1 MTKYNERVLN
11 SAESSVAEGFDHYR
25 PDRWVAQAVFDT
37 LTRAPWWEEVGP
49 EYRFRI
55 GEPWRRETSR
65 SSATEGTVRRDGQ
78 IGNGIARPDAT
89 YFRDTR
95 WHPPTPPLAVG
106 DVIET
111 VEDLERLPVG
121 AGVVDYREEIALKR
135 CEQRWNY
142 ANLSS
147 ESCGSESVMG
157 LAPITVVYLPKT
169 EATEIINATKK
180 AAKTKEEMA

>member
-1 MTKYNERVLN
+1 MSSSYNEEVLN
-11 SAESSVAEGFDHYR
+11 AAGDSVAIGHR
-25 PDRWVAQAVFDT
+25 LTNQRIAIAVFDS
-37 LTRAPWWEEVGP
+37 LERAPWWEEVGP

-55 GEPWRRETSR
+55 GEPWRWETSR
-65 SSATEGTVRRDGQ
+65 SSATEGTVRQDKQ
-78 IGNGIARPDAT
+78 IGNGIARPDVT

-95 WHPPTPPLAVG
+95 WQPPLAVG
-106 DVIET
+106 DVIGT

-157 LAPITVVYLPKT
+157 LAPITVIYVPKVGDD
-169 EATEIINATKK
+169 E
-180 AAKTKEEMA
+180 

>member
-1 MTKYNERVLN
+1 MTKYNSTSVHHAALLIETNGRGEGAAFVALGGN
-11 SAESSVAEGFDHYR
+11 LKRESVKTAIAIFDS
-25 PDRWVAQAVFDT
+25 
-37 LTRAPWWEEVGP
+37 LERAPWWEEVGAGY
-49 EYRFRI
+49 EFHA
-55 GEPWRRETSR
+55 GEPYRYESRGADARELAWVGGNAPNASPER
-65 SSATEGTVRRDGQ
+65 GTF
-78 IGNGIARPDAT
+78 
-89 YFRDTR
+89 FRDTR
-95 WHPPTPPLAVG
+95 WRPPVKPLKVG

-157 LAPITVVYLPKT
+157 LAPITVIYVPKAG
-169 EATEIINATKK
+169 ESDE
-180 AAKTKEEMA
+180 

>member
-1 MTKYNERVLN
+1 MSSSYNEEVLN
-11 SAESSVAEGFDHYR
+11 AAGDSVAIGHR
-25 PDRWVAQAVFDT
+25 LTNQRIAIAVFDS
-37 LTRAPWWEEVGP
+37 LERAPWWEEVEVGYEFMP
-49 EYRFRI
+49 DEPYRN
-55 GEPWRRETSR
+55 ESP
-65 SSATEGTVRRDGQ
+65 D
-78 IGNGIARPDAT
+78 GIASEHTATHTFTVLPVLKNT

-95 WHPPTPPLAVG
+95 WTPPPAPLAIG

>member
-1 MTKYNERVLN
+1 MTKYNEEVLN
-11 SAESSVAEGFDHYR
+11 VAENAVTAAFDHHLT
-25 PDRWVAQAVFDT
+25 DRWVAKAVFDT
-37 LTRAPWWEEVGP
+37 LERAPWWEKVEP

-55 GEPWRRETSR
+55 GEPWRREISS
-65 SSATEGTVRRDGQ
+65 SSATEGTVRQDGQ
-78 IGNGIARPDAT
+78 IGNVIARPDAT

-95 WHPPTPPLAVG
+95 WSPPLAVG

>member
-1 MTKYNERVLN
+1 MTKYNKKALDA
-11 SAESSVAEGFDHYR
+11 AEDSVAFSHDLTNR
-25 PDRWVAQAVFDT
+25 AIATAVSDS
-37 LTRAPWWEEVGP
+37 LTRAPWWEEAEVGY
-49 EYRFRI
+49 EFRQ
-55 GEPWRRETSR
+55 GEPYRVEL
-65 SSATEGTVRRDGQ
+65 SSGVASEHTTTHIYTIHTNSQ
-78 IGNGIARPDAT
+78 ST

-95 WHPPTPPLAVG
+95 WRPPVKPLKVG
-106 DVIET
+106 DLIET

-157 LAPITVVYLPKT
+157 LAPITVIYVPKVGDD
-169 EATEIINATKK
+169 E
-180 AAKTKEEMA
+180 